1 MCYTIIKDKGYTNN
15 TKEITTMTK
24 FYVVCEDMTT
34 NTIYTY
40 TMTSGALASLLTNP
54 DIEVLYSE
62 KR

>member
-1 MCYTIIKDKGYTNN
+1 
-15 TKEITTMTK
+15 MTK

-40 TMTSGALASLLTNP
+40 TMTSAALANLLEDP
-54 DIEVLYSE
+54 YMEVLYSE